1 MPYYIRKRITDIVIN
16 LFMLGFLVLTLLPI
30 GWMVFSSLKDS
41 TDIAIG
47 RVGLRR
53 AGTEILE
60 IVPEK
65 DRLLALSANGGISLI
80 QTQDLKLLQS
90 VSYKTSATSYW
101 VDDKSVWIA
110 SANRGLTRVPR
121 DNLSEGKTFP
131 FPPWGNIRKMDMNK
145 VTTTFITREADNL
158 FLSMN
163 YRSFAGVWKFDANLL
178 KFIRLMPGAKDK
190 YFPNS
195 DVMNISTFPGIEEEV
210 FSKASHEGYAYL
222 GSSSGKVYKYSLGKR
237 KIEAS
242 VKVPHGHLLVR
253 FSNYVDMWKNVNF
266 GLYLRNSLIIC
277 GFTMFFAMIFSTL
290 TAYALSRFRFPG
302 SDLFSNAILATQ
314 MIPAIMYLIPL
325 YIMFVKFTVLTAIPV
340 KGTFWGIILIYSA
353 FFTPF
358 SIWILRGFFAAI
370 PKELEEAALI
380 DGCSRFKVFW
390 YIALPLAIPG
400 IIATGIYTF
409 LAAWDELMFAWV
421 LTNAD
426 TMTIPVGIRLFVG
439 NYQNRFDLMMAAA
452 TVATIPVVVI
462 FFMLQKYIVKG
473 LTAGAVKG

>member
-16 LFMLGFLVLTLLPI
+16 FFMIAFLVLTLLPI
-30 GWMVFSSLKDS
+30 GWMVFSSFKDS

-53 AGTEILE
+53 AGTEILK
-60 IVPEK
+60 IVPQK
-65 DRLLALSANGGISLI
+65 DRLLVLSANGGISI
-80 QTQDLKLLQS
+80 FQMRDLKLLQNC
-90 VSYKTSATSYW
+90 SYKTSASSFL

-110 SANRGLTRVPR
+110 SANRGLTRVPI
-121 DNLSEGKTFP
+121 DNMNAGKSFSY
-131 FPPWGNIRKMDMNK
+131 PPWGPIAKMDLNK
-145 VTTTFITREADNL
+145 VTTTFITREGENIY
-158 FLSMN
+158 LSMD
-163 YRSFAGVWKFDANLL
+163 YRAFTGVWKFDTKQL
-178 KFIRLMPGAKDK
+178 KFIRLMPGAKAK
-190 YFPNS
+190 YFPNAANS
-195 DVMNISTFPGIEEEV
+195 SITRFAGIEEEV
-210 FSKASHEGYAYL
+210 FSQVNHGGYIFL
-222 GSSSGKVYKYSLGKR
+222 GSSVGKIYQYDMHTR
-237 KIEAS
+237 KITAS
-242 VKVPHGHLLVR
+242 VKVPQGHLLVR

-277 GFTMFFAMIFSTL
+277 GFTMLFAMVFSTL
-290 TAYALSRFRFPG
+290 AAYALSRFRFPG

-325 YIMFVKFTVLTAIPV
+325 YIMFVKFTILSGIPV
-340 KGTFWGIILIYSA
+340 KGTFWGMILIYSA

-409 LAAWDELMFAWV
+409 LTAWDELMFAWV